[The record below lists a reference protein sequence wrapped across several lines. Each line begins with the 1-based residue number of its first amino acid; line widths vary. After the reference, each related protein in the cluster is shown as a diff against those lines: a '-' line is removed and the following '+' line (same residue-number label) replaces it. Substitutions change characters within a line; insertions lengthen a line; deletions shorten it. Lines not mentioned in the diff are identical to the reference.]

1 MLEGDEGD
9 GHGYQEG
16 FPKATSP
23 GVRSIFPRSGKASWR
38 GSHQP
43 QDVLRRQHSR
53 EKKRGQ
59 EGFSCCFSWFG
70 TQLCCLDR
78 VHRIWVLIRNGRRQ
92 PLEEEC
98 VTDNAQEKGAGHITQ
113 GHRGSPRVHQE
124 AGMERESVPEP
135 SLCFPTK
142 AWARQGRQA

>member
-53 EKKRGQ
+53 EKKREAKRDFLAVSLGLGHSSAVLTVYT
-59 EGFSCCFSWFG
+59 GFGF
-70 TQLCCLDR
+70 
-78 VHRIWVLIRNGRRQ
+78 
-92 PLEEEC
+92 
-98 VTDNAQEKGAGHITQ
+98 
-113 GHRGSPRVHQE
+113 
-124 AGMERESVPEP
+124 
-135 SLCFPTK
+135 
-142 AWARQGRQA
+142 